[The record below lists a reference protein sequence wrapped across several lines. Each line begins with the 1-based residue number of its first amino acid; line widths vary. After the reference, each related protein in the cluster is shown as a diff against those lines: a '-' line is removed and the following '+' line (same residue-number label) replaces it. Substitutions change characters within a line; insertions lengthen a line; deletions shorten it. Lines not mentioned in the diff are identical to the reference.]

1 MRMKKTI
8 KNVAKNTGGIC
19 LVIIGCMMI
28 FTPGPGLFTI
38 LAGLYITN
46 FPGKPF
52 LVNKL
57 KKTKFYNRYCAKMES
72 KIRTQLKR
80 KKT

>member
-1 MRMKKTI
+1 MKKTV

-19 LVIIGCMMI
+19 LILMGCMMI

-46 FPGKPF
+46 FPGKPL
-52 LVNKL
+52 LVSKL
-57 KKTKFYNRYCAKMES
+57 RKTKFYHRYVVKIES
-72 KIRTQLKR
+72 KIKTKLKR
-80 KKT
+80 KKI

>member
-1 MRMKKTI
+1 MKKTV

-19 LVIIGCMMI
+19 LIIMGCIMI
-28 FTPGPGLFTI
+28 FTPGPGLFTL
-38 LAGLYITN
+38 LAGLYITD

-57 KKTKFYNRYCAKMES
+57 KKTKFYHRYVIKIES
-72 KIRTQLKR
+72 KIKTMLKR

>member
-1 MRMKKTI
+1 MKKAV

-19 LVIIGCMMI
+19 LIIMGCMML
-28 FTPGPGLFTI
+28 FTPGPGLFTL

-52 LVNKL
+52 LINKL
-57 KKTKFYNRYCAKMES
+57 KKTKFYNRYFVKIES
-72 KIRTQLKR
+72 KIKTKLKR

>member
-1 MRMKKTI
+1 MKKMI

-19 LVIIGCMMI
+19 LIIMGCTMI
-28 FTPGPGLFTI
+28 FTPGPGLFTL

-46 FPGKPF
+46 FPGKSF
-52 LVNKL
+52 LINKL
-57 KKTKFYNRYCAKMES
+57 KKTKFYNRYFVKIES
-72 KIRTQLKR
+72 KIKTTLKR